1 MGTVNQLFL
10 RAIFN
15 SYVKLPEGIK
25 YQTAMRAM
33 KVSNRLKMLD
43 SGDYCTELFK
53 KWCLRC
59 QGPTELQ
66 NVSNRFKSC
75 DVHQSLFI
83 EASIYFF
90 KKMLLTKK

>member
-53 KWCLRC
+53 K
-59 QGPTELQ
+59 
-66 NVSNRFKSC
+66 
-75 DVHQSLFI
+75 
-83 EASIYFF
+83 
-90 KKMLLTKK
+90 

>member
-1 MGTVNQLFL
+1 MGNYPLVNQHNYEKSQYLMGTVNQLFL

-53 KWCLRC
+53 K
-59 QGPTELQ
+59 
-66 NVSNRFKSC
+66 
-75 DVHQSLFI
+75 
-83 EASIYFF
+83 
-90 KKMLLTKK
+90 